1 MAGGASCPSGLGPA
15 PRRQLVSLPS
25 ESTGDCRARVLLA
38 KRRAGARTSLPV
50 TLSASRQITWTSG
63 RPGSCPPCSTWA
75 GSSVSP
81 SPPGPLPRTH
91 ARWPASLRRVPQG
104 STALSGR
111 SPPAS
116 WALADGR
123 LALRQT
129 RCARTQDRRAGGVRA
144 LTGDGAL
151 GSAYSPTPGRPPL
164 AHWEVP
170 PGHSRVTT
178 ATEVCQARWRRLPAN
193 GDWEGPRE
201 GRPRLAA
208 VAAISP
214 SLWGLAGGQ
223 HLSPSP
229 APRIAGGILAGVVS
243 DRLGKRAST
252 CGLMLLL
259 AAPTVS
265 LPRPPTHPRMLPT
278 PGRSPLPPPDP
289 PWPSLPRPPPL
300 AGLPPHRPPLTRQG
314 PGALP
319 ASPAPGSAWLPRPRL
334 SFLLENG
341 DTGPA
346 HTVSTSVRVRASP
359 LSQGRRARR
368 RHRPLPVRHAAGP
381 RPSPERGPVFSRLGA
396 TGPPL
401 PQVQLSRQ
409 TARGG
414 DAETRSAGRGPSP
427 VRLSG
432 EPRAGSGP
440 ACLGRGRGAC
450 LPAAP
455 GAPPVQPACRPG
467 QRGLRRALELSPL

>member
-15 PRRQLVSLPS
+15 PRRRLVSLPS

-178 ATEVCQARWRRLPAN
+178 ATGLSGTVEAAACQRGL
-193 GDWEGPRE
+193 
-201 GRPRLAA
+201 GRASGGT
-208 VAAISP
+208 SP
-214 SLWGLAGGQ
+214 SRCCSCN
-223 HLSPSP
+223 LSLPVGPCRRPAPQSVP

-265 LPRPPTHPRMLPT
+265 P
-278 PGRSPLPPPDP
+278 
-289 PWPSLPRPPPL
+289 PRPPP
-300 AGLPPHRPPLTRQG
+300 TRGRSPRLGGRLCRLQTRRG
-314 PGALP
+314 P
-319 ASPAPGSAWLPRPRL
+319 ASRGRHPSPGCPPCSRSLGCPP
-334 SFLLENG
+334 
-341 DTGPA
+341 TGP
-346 HTVSTSVRVRASP
+346 R
-359 LSQGRRARR
+359 
-368 RHRPLPVRHAAGP
+368 
-381 RPSPERGPVFSRLGA
+381 
-396 TGPPL
+396 
-401 PQVQLSRQ
+401 
-409 TARGG
+409 
-414 DAETRSAGRGPSP
+414 
-427 VRLSG
+427 
-432 EPRAGSGP
+432 
-440 ACLGRGRGAC
+440 
-450 LPAAP
+450 
-455 GAPPVQPACRPG
+455 
-467 QRGLRRALELSPL
+467 

>member
-15 PRRQLVSLPS
+15 PRRRLVSLPS

-50 TLSASRQITWTSG
+50 TLSSSRQITWTSG

-170 PGHSRVTT
+170 PW
-178 ATEVCQARWRRLPAN
+178 A
-193 GDWEGPRE
+193 
-201 GRPRLAA
+201 
-208 VAAISP
+208 
-214 SLWGLAGGQ
+214 LAGD
-223 HLSPSP
+223 HSHRSV
-229 APRIAGGILAGVVS
+229 RHGGGGCLPTGTGKG
-243 DRLGKRAST
+243 LGRDV
-252 CGLMLLL
+252 
-259 AAPTVS
+259 PVS
-265 LPRPPTHPRMLPT
+265 LL
-278 PGRSPLPPPDP
+278 
-289 PWPSLPRPPPL
+289 
-300 AGLPPHRPPLTRQG
+300 
-314 PGALP
+314 
-319 ASPAPGSAWLPRPRL
+319 
-334 SFLLENG
+334 
-341 DTGPA
+341 
-346 HTVSTSVRVRASP
+346 
-359 LSQGRRARR
+359 
-368 RHRPLPVRHAAGP
+368 
-381 RPSPERGPVFSRLGA
+381 
-396 TGPPL
+396 
-401 PQVQLSRQ
+401 
-409 TARGG
+409 
-414 DAETRSAGRGPSP
+414 
-427 VRLSG
+427 
-432 EPRAGSGP
+432 
-440 ACLGRGRGAC
+440 
-450 LPAAP
+450 
-455 GAPPVQPACRPG
+455 
-467 QRGLRRALELSPL
+467 

>member
-1 MAGGASCPSGLGPA
+1 MTGL
-15 PRRQLVSLPS
+15 
-25 ESTGDCRARVLLA
+25 
-38 KRRAGARTSLPV
+38 
-50 TLSASRQITWTSG
+50 WG
-63 RPGSCPPCSTWA
+63 RPTARLRDAPLWLTGRCPP
-75 GSSVSP
+75 
-81 SPPGPLPRTH
+81 R
-91 ARWPASLRRVPQG
+91 
-104 STALSGR
+104 
-111 SPPAS
+111 
-116 WALADGR
+116 
-123 LALRQT
+123 
-129 RCARTQDRRAGGVRA
+129 
-144 LTGDGAL
+144 
-151 GSAYSPTPGRPPL
+151 
-164 AHWEVP
+164 
-170 PGHSRVTT
+170 HSRVTT

-265 LPRPPTHPRMLPT
+265 PPRPPLPADVPHAWAVASAASRPAVAQPPEAATPRRAALRARAASAAPPQAPADPSGPWGPPRLPG
-278 PGRSPLPPPDP
+278 PGQRVAPPSAPQFPPGKWGHRPRPHCQHKCPRQSLAALTGAPRTAPPPP
-289 PWPSLPRPPPL
+289 
-300 AGLPPHRPPLTRQG
+300 
-314 PGALP
+314 
-319 ASPAPGSAWLPRPRL
+319 
-334 SFLLENG
+334 
-341 DTGPA
+341 
-346 HTVSTSVRVRASP
+346 
-359 LSQGRRARR
+359 
-368 RHRPLPVRHAAGP
+368 AAGP